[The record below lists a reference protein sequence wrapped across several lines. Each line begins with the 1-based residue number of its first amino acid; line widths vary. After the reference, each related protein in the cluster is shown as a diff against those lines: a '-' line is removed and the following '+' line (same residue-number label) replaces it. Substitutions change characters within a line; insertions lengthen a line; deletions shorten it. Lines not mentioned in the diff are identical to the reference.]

1 MKGANCSF
9 LNETSAHYFINRAH
23 ATTISDNK
31 LHGKLKVTRHI
42 SPPAHLK
49 PRPAKTGKLNTFSGN
64 MFPLLR
70 LKLTIDQYN
79 YDDIAIAFDSAA
91 TTKYNY
97 NLDSEYLPGIDAPEG
112 LFSLSSDNVPLS
124 INIVPLPKQQ
134 PLVIRLGTAVK
145 YSGLLTLERTEL
157 DSIPPIYEIW
167 LMDKYKKD
175 SLDLRANANYVLN
188 VDKNDTASFG
198 SNRFSV
204 VIRQNPAL
212 GVHLLSF
219 NAAKEATGAQM
230 SWTVENEQNYTGFSV
245 ERSTDGGANFSSVGS
260 STSNGAGA
268 YSFTDPTPPPALNEY
283 RLKITDLNG
292 TVTYSN
298 TITLIY
304 GTSINI
310 ITNNITI
317 YPNPAGNSIHLLVSQ
332 NSSGTAVGLA
342 PSQNGIPSPLT
353 SAVAGSVSYS
363 VKIIDIRGT
372 VVQNSSASSKS
383 WQNNVGGL
391 APGTYIVTVVNNS
404 DSKLVARSTFVKL

>member
-1 MKGANCSF
+1 
-9 LNETSAHYFINRAH
+9 
-23 ATTISDNK
+23 
-31 LHGKLKVTRHI
+31 
-42 SPPAHLK
+42 
-49 PRPAKTGKLNTFSGN
+49 

-91 TTKYNY
+91 TTKYN
-97 NLDSEYLPGIDAPEG
+97 NQLDSQYLPGINAPEG

-134 PLVIRLGTAVK
+134 PLVIRLGTAVRS
-145 YSGLLTLERTEL
+145 SGLLTLERTEL

-175 SLDLRANANYVLN
+175 SLDLRANSSYVLN

-212 GVHLLSF
+212 GVHLLFF
-219 NAAKEATGAQM
+219 NAAREATGAQV
-230 SWTVENEQNYTGFSV
+230 SWTVENEQNYTCFSV
-245 ERSTDGGANFSSVGS
+245 ERSTDGGANFSSVGN
-260 STSNGAGA
+260 STSNGTGF
-268 YSFTDPTPPPALNEY
+268 YSFIDPTPPPALNKY

-292 TVTYSN
+292 TVSYSN

-317 YPNPAGNSIHLLVSQ
+317 YPNPATGNSIHLLVSQ
-332 NSSGTAVGLA
+332 NNTGTGIGLA

-353 SAVAGSVSYS
+353 VAAASAVSYS
-363 VKIIDIRGT
+363 VKIIDIKGS
-372 VVQNSSASSKS
+372 VVQSSSATSQS

-391 APGTYIVTVVNNS
+391 SPGTYIVTVVNNS
-404 DSKLVARSTFVKL
+404 DNKLVARSTFVKQ